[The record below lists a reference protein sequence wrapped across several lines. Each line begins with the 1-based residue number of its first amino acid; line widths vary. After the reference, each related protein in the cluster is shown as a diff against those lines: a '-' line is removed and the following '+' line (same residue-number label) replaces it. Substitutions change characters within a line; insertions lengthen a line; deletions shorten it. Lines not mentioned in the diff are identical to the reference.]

1 MNIRTME
8 ELAEDIKG
16 INANRRLFALAN
28 IERLTMRLNAES
40 DSVEKLRLQKL
51 IELQNI
57 ELARLDAITETDVN
71 SLAQDRFNRLD
82 AMTSSN
88 DISLN

>member
-1 MNIRTME
+1 ME